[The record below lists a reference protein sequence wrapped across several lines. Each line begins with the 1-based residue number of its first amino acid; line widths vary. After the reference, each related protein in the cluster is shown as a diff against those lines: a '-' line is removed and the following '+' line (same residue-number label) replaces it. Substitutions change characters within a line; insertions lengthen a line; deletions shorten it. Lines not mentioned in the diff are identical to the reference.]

1 MKSITTFSVA
11 LLMSLTLTWA
21 ADINATLID
30 ANSTVYQKLLHTL
43 SKDTNK
49 TAEINLEKSLL
60 EILVEAQKSTIKEL
74 NITQVKDATTYR
86 QLFQNYLDDAIEL
99 DTLNSAL
106 TQNSHKIK
114 TIEDEIANVD
124 TNSSQLLSMELQDA
138 FYHKKNTFYH
148 QQITAYTKQM
158 KQIKTLLLHTLASMD
173 FEKLSASDTLKKET
187 QLLQT
192 LQERINKYEIN
203 KERLVLVSDMHKISS
218 IDKQIEETKT
228 AYRSTLKNSIV
239 TKFMQFSLAVQKK
252 DESAFAIV
260 KEIKKKLILL
270 KLHNINTDI
279 IPLFQS
285 MENKYLGTLKTITGA
300 SKQEFTDVVYQGWDF
315 VNQPIFKINKTPI
328 SIFKLLMS
336 LLVFII
342 GFILGAL
349 YKRKINNLTTRKRP
363 LTSATRTLLA
373 NLGYYIIIL
382 IAFFIALKVLG
393 ITLSSLAIVAG
404 ALSVGIGFGLQNIVS
419 NFVSGLI
426 LMFERSIKIG
436 DYVQVDDETRGYIT
450 DIRMRS
456 TTIKTNENI
465 DVIVPNQSFIEHN
478 VVNWTMKDNI
488 RRFSIPFG
496 VKYGT
501 KPEQVIDI
509 IEKAVANSEL
519 QNDLYSSSERRT
531 RVIMTGM
538 GDSSVNFELFI
549 WVRGDKLHKPK
560 RTASE
565 FYILIY
571 NALYENNIE
580 IPFPQMD
587 LHIRSIDATLPIE
600 TTNKTKDN
608 H

>member
-1 MKSITTFSVA
+1 
-11 LLMSLTLTWA
+11 MSLTLTWA

-30 ANSTVYQKLLHTL
+30 ANSSVYQKLLHTI
-43 SKDTNK
+43 SKETNK

-60 EILVEAQKSTIKEL
+60 DILVEVQKSTIRDL
-74 NITQVKDATTYR
+74 NITQVKDTTTY
-86 QLFQNYLDDAIEL
+86 QKLFQNYLDDVIVL
-99 DTLNSAL
+99 DTLNIAL

-114 TIEDEIANVD
+114 TIEDEIANLD
-124 TNSSQLLSMELQDA
+124 KNSSQLLSMELQDA
-138 FYHKKNTFYH
+138 FYHKKSKFYH
-148 QQITAYTKQM
+148 QQITAYSKQM
-158 KQIKTLLLHTLASMD
+158 QQIKGLLLNTLASMD
-173 FEKLSASDTLKKET
+173 FQKFSASDTLKKET

-192 LQERINKYEIN
+192 LQKRINKYEIN
-203 KERLVLVSDMHKISS
+203 KERLTLVSDVHKISS

-228 AYRSTLKNSIV
+228 AYQSTLKNSIA

-252 DESAFAIV
+252 DGSAFTIV
-260 KEIKKKLILL
+260 KEIQKKLILL
-270 KLHNINTDI
+270 KLHNIDTDI
-279 IPLFQS
+279 MPLFQS
-285 MENKYLGTLKTITGA
+285 MEKRYLGTLKTITGA
-300 SKQEFTDVVYQGWDF
+300 SKQEFKELVNKGWNF
-315 VNQPIFKINKTPI
+315 VNKPIFEINKTPI
-328 SIFKLLMS
+328 SIFKMLMS

-342 GFILGAL
+342 GFILGAF
-349 YKRKINNLTTRKRP
+349 YKHKINNLSTPKRS

-373 NLGYYIIIL
+373 NLGYYVIVL
-382 IAFFIALKVLG
+382 IAFFIALDVLG
-393 ITLSSLAIVAG
+393 ITLSSIAIVAG

-419 NFVSGLI
+419 NFISGLI

-436 DYVQVDDETRGYIT
+436 DYVQLDDKTRGYIT

-465 DVIVPNQSFIEHN
+465 DVIVPNQNFIEHN

-488 RRFSIPFG
+488 RRFSMPFG

-501 KPEQVIDI
+501 KPEQVIEI
-509 IEKAVANSEL
+509 IEKAVANSKL
-519 QNDLYSSSERRT
+519 QDDLYRSKERGT

-538 GDSSVNFELFI
+538 GDSSVNFELYV
-549 WVRGDKLHKPK
+549 WVQGEKLRRPR

-571 NALYENNIE
+571 NALYANNIE

-600 TTNKTKDN
+600 TPSSTADKNNRND
-608 H
+608 